1 MTSQLARFFDF
12 AEEEHPAGAPAG
24 RLHERLRWLVLALL
38 TLSIPAFYLM
48 MAGREDWQ
56 WLLGEVLYAIVAIGL
71 AGYLLLGW
79 RSAHDRSAFI
89 RRYWLDGVILLGAV
103 ASIGGHPAHWAV
115 SEWVLRLVFG
125 ALIAGRLAFAL
136 LSSFAPMRLAWV
148 IVVGSVMLALAGA
161 GFYWLEP
168 TVNSYADGLWLAF
181 TSGATVGYGDI
192 VPTTPE
198 SRVFAAFMVLLGFG
212 ILSITTA
219 AFAALFIGEEE
230 QQFQRELHQDIRT
243 LRREVSSLRREL
255 HALRDEGRQAR
266 QNPSESKP
274 VHD

>member
-12 AEEEHPAGAPAG
+12 AEEDRSAGAPAE
-24 RLHERLRWLVLALL
+24 RLYERLRWLVLGLL

-48 MAGREDWQ
+48 LAGREDWQ

-71 AGYLLLGW
+71 AGYLLLVW
-79 RSAHDRSAFI
+79 RSVQDRRAFF
-89 RRYWLDGVILLGAV
+89 RRYWFDGLILLGAV
-103 ASIGGHPAHWAV
+103 ASIGGHPAHWTV
-115 SEWVLRLVFG
+115 SEWVLRLVFS
-125 ALIAGRLAFAL
+125 AMVAGRLAFAL
-136 LSSFAPMRLAWV
+136 LSSIAPMRLAWV
-148 IVVGSVMLALAGA
+148 VVVGGVMLALAGA

-243 LRREVSSLRREL
+243 LRREVGALRREL

-266 QNPSESKP
+266 QNMSESKP

>member
-1 MTSQLARFFDF
+1 VTSQLARFFDF
-12 AEEEHPAGAPAG
+12 AEEDRSAGAPTV

-48 MAGREDWQ
+48 LAGRENWQ
-56 WLLGEVLYAIVAIGL
+56 WLLGEVLYAIVALGL
-71 AGYLLLGW
+71 AGYLLLLW
-79 RSAHDRSAFI
+79 RSVQDRRAFI
-89 RRYWLDGVILLGAV
+89 RRYWLDGLILLGAV
-103 ASIGGHPAHWAV
+103 ASIGGHPAHWTV
-115 SEWVLRLVFG
+115 SEWVLRLAFSAMV
-125 ALIAGRLAFAL
+125 AGRLAFAL

-148 IVVGSVMLALAGA
+148 VVVGGVMLALAGA

-266 QNPSESKP
+266 QNPSEGKP